1 MMHRWLPRAST
12 TRLFIGFV
20 LVSAILHGSTGRWN
34 LRWEPDSISYVE
46 FDWSSVEGV
55 LRGIRTPGYP
65 LFLRITAGIF
75 GMPIVPVAHWF
86 ALMLAVAT
94 WRYGLLRIGF
104 REGSTLWAAAPLLF
118 SSATW
123 DMGRSVASDSLGV
136 SLCIAGCG
144 LFLAAMS
151 HDARWWHWLALSA
164 VTLSAILVRPAYL
177 FLLPLWPVAAAW
189 FSIAIFRLSR
199 QVCGRKIF
207 VTAIA
212 SLLPF
217 LGYCS
222 LRSATVGEFGLV
234 SFAGYNLIGIT
245 GQYLNEE
252 DVSRL
257 DGVDRQVAGQM
268 IARRDQ
274 VVDYA
279 RPDSYE
285 TMVRLYNATVWVT
298 AAPAAQEVMGDK
310 PEACNATLQSLALRS
325 LSLHRWEYASWL
337 IQNGK
342 SMMEQLLRGALTEC
356 GSKLALLA
364 LVAIMLM
371 QVFRN
376 PPVMVVAMLERVRPS
391 TELQLLGWLCMG
403 VMAAK
408 GCLVILIE
416 PALGRYVAAA
426 GCLVPALVGWVCGSL
441 AENLVESRRKPQE

>member
-1 MMHRWLPRAST
+1 
-12 TRLFIGFV
+12 
-20 LVSAILHGSTGRWN
+20 
-34 LRWEPDSISYVE
+34 
-46 FDWSSVEGV
+46 
-55 LRGIRTPGYP
+55 
-65 LFLRITAGIF
+65 
-75 GMPIVPVAHWF
+75 
-86 ALMLAVAT
+86 
-94 WRYGLLRIGF
+94 
-104 REGSTLWAAAPLLF
+104 
-118 SSATW
+118 
-123 DMGRSVASDSLGV
+123 
-136 SLCIAGCG
+136 
-144 LFLAAMS
+144 
-151 HDARWWHWLALSA
+151 
-164 VTLSAILVRPAYL
+164 
-177 FLLPLWPVAAAW
+177 
-189 FSIAIFRLSR
+189 
-199 QVCGRKIF
+199 
-207 VTAIA
+207 
-212 SLLPF
+212 
-217 LGYCS
+217 
-222 LRSATVGEFGLV
+222 VGEFGLV

-252 DVSRL
+252 DISLL

-285 TMVRLYNATVWVT
+285 TMARLYNATVWVT
-298 AAPAAQEVMGDK
+298 AAPAAQEVMGDN

-408 GCLVILIE
+408 GCLVILVE

-441 AENLVESRRKPQE
+441 VETLVDARQVPQE